1 MTGTEIVQIDALP
14 ASAIA
19 ELDRK
24 VEDFGVRQSLL
35 PLRPFIIRGEITF
48 LDWETYQG
56 QAPKGA
62 PPESEGLKMVI
73 RVLEA
78 EEPAFKSGKTGDY
91 VAPVLKSG
99 DEWPNIYFAKNP
111 KLVFALPDH
120 AKFRARLFE
129 AIAPGQKP
137 AAVLAKVRKQTLR
150 IPVEMTRAYLRTTK
164 NGADLFEDTF
174 KLVK

>member
-1 MTGTEIVQIDALP
+1 MTGTEIVQIDTLP
-14 ASAIA
+14 ASALA

-35 PLRPFIIRGEITF
+35 PLRPFTIKGEITF
-48 LDWETYQG
+48 IDWEQYQG

-62 PPESEGLKMVI
+62 SPESEGLKFVV
-73 RVLEA
+73 RVVEA
-78 EEPAFKSGKTGDY
+78 HEPMFKSGKTGD
-91 VAPVLKSG
+91 VVEPCLKAG
-99 DEWPNIYFAKNP
+99 DEWPNIYFSKNP

-129 AIAPGQKP
+129 TIAPGQKP
-137 AAVLAKVRKQTLR
+137 AAVLAKIRKQTLR
-150 IPVEMTRAYLRTTK
+150 IPVIMTRAYLRTTK

-174 KLVK
+174 ALVK